1 MVTFYLSDSGRDKVG
16 TETTLVPGHTQRAK
30 GRGLKVGY
38 KKIKLKNECKKHG
51 SKEKKEAKQLFLIA
65 STWFEGLL

>member
-38 KKIKLKNECKKHG
+38 KKNQTNKMNVKNTVRDG
-51 SKEKKEAKQLFLIA
+51 SKEKKK
-65 STWFEGLL
+65 

>member
-38 KKIKLKNECKKHG
+38 KKIKLKK
-51 SKEKKEAKQLFLIA
+51 
-65 STWFEGLL
+65 